1 MKEIVMRQ
9 GAYDNTLSSNVGEDT
24 MSKGNFIDSKVRRWA
39 SFVNAMHSCLKGPEC
54 TDDDI
59 QKEMLGGVLKP
70 TYGLPIQPFENALIR
85 LKELA
90 TEVHERGNKV
100 IFIGNGGSEAIC
112 SHMAVDWTKNGGI
125 RSIAFSDAPT
135 LTCLSNDFGY
145 EQVFA
150 KQLEYYAREGD
161 LAIIISSSGKSPN
174 ILAAA
179 KWVQDSRIMQ
189 CVTFTGMHPRNALQR
204 KGTLNF
210 YVPVM
215 DYGFTELT
223 HACLLHSIVTV
234 RW

>member
-1 MKEIVMRQ
+1 MKEVVMRQ
-9 GAYDNTLSSNVGEDT
+9 GAEGNTLASNVGEDT
-24 MSKGNFIDSKVRRWA
+24 MSKGNFIDSKVNRWA
-39 SFVNAMHSCLKGPEC
+39 SFVNAMHSCLKGAEC

-59 QKEMLGGVLKP
+59 RKEMLGSVSKP
-70 TYGLPIQPFENALIR
+70 TYGNPIQPFENALIR
-85 LKELA
+85 LKNLA
-90 TEVHERGNKV
+90 TEVHNRGNKV
-100 IFIGNGGSEAIC
+100 IFIGNGGSAAIC

-125 RSIAFSDAPT
+125 RSIALNDAPT

-145 EQVFA
+145 EEVFA
-150 KQLEYYAREGD
+150 KQLEYYGREGD

-179 KWVQDSRIMQ
+179 KWVNDSRIMQ
-189 CVTFTGMHPRNALQR
+189 CVTFTGMHPRNALRR
-204 KGTLNF
+204 KGVLNF